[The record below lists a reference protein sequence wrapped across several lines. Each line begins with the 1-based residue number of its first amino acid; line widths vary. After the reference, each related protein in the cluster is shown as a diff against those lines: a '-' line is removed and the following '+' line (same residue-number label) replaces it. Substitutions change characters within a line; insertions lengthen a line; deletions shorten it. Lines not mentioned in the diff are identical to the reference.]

1 MDENISKIQYL
12 SATGTKIYKVTDID
26 FHNLII
32 EATET
37 DLSIADVP
45 ESEVFPIE
53 EFGEFRIRLINGG
66 GGSGALRPFGRTL
79 HFPNE
84 ITLSRREEMTAFF
97 AGFYANFALWI

>member
-66 GGSGALRPFGRTL
+66 VVVVPSVHLDGSYI
-79 HFPNE
+79 FPMK
-84 ITLSRREEMTAFF
+84 LLFQEEKK
-97 AGFYANFALWI
+97 

>member
-1 MDENISKIQYL
+1 MPLILFSKGIIPSHPPTLNPQSKISIKSRNISKIQYL

-53 EFGEFRIRLINGG
+53 EFGEFRIRDFINFC
-66 GGSGALRPFGRTL
+66 SCC
-79 HFPNE
+79 
-84 ITLSRREEMTAFF
+84 
-97 AGFYANFALWI
+97 